1 MPHCGECLTSP
12 QQVFPDAVRQVPL
25 LARAH
30 PLAHPRIP
38 AGALFTYL
46 GSHAVLQHFSKFLWS
61 LTRPANL
68 SCVPCFPVSFAR
80 VPGVQGLDCPAVP
93 AVQPSASRD
102 RCFTSPPQGP
112 CPVNLGTMRA
122 SGGTWLPYPR
132 RCGDQADPPMM
143 VATLAQAYTQ
153 SQCICM
159 ALPRH
164 YPMCCKASNMMT
176 PCAVRPTL
184 RTAPS

>member
-1 MPHCGECLTSP
+1 MSHWGECITTP
-12 QQVFPDAVRQVPL
+12 QQVFPYAFRAVPL

-30 PLAHPRIP
+30 PLAHPRIRE
-38 AGALFTYL
+38 GALFTCL
-46 GSHAVLQHFSKFLWS
+46 APQAVLQHFSKFLWS

-68 SCVPCFPVSFAR
+68 SCVPCFPVSLAR
-80 VPGVQGLDCPAVP
+80 VPGVQGLHGPAVP
-93 AVQPSASRD
+93 AVQLPASRD
-102 RCFTSPPQGP
+102 RCFTLAPQGT
-112 CPVNLGTMRA
+112 CPVNLGSMRA
-122 SGGTWLPYPR
+122 SGGTWPAYPS
-132 RCGDQADPPMM
+132 RCGDQAAPPMI

-164 YPMCCKASNMMT
+164 YPMCCKTSNMMT
-176 PCAVRPTL
+176 PRAVRPPL